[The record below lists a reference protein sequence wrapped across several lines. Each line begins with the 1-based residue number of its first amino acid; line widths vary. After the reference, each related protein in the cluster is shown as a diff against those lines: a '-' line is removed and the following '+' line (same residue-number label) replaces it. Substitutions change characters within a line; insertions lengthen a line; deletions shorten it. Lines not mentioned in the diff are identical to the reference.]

1 MRRTHKLLITL
12 AVIGA
17 ATLLIAWNT
26 SAQEARPA
34 MSVTD
39 AKRDAAALETREI
52 AVRGTVDAASIVAN
66 GTLVESFVIVDGSEQ
81 LKVEFHKP
89 PPDNFGPKDVVVNGR
104 VQRQPDGAVVLFAD
118 SIQVGCSSKY

>member
-1 MRRTHKLLITL
+1 MRRAQKILITL
-12 AVIGA
+12 AVVGA
-17 ATLLIAWNT
+17 ASLLIVWNT

-39 AKRDAAALETREI
+39 AKKDAAQLQDRAV
-52 AVRGTVDAASIVAN
+52 AVRGTVDAASIVLN
-66 GTLVESFVIVDGSEQ
+66 GTLVERFVIGDGVEKLQ
-81 LKVEFHKP
+81 VEFHQA

-104 VQRQPDGAVVLFAD
+104 VLRNDDGTVVLFAD